1 MPTRFA
7 RLFANHMA
15 TIREQYERTFAQDAK
30 LASEARDVF
39 PDGVTH
45 DNRHADPFPVFV
57 SHADGTKKYGLDGRE
72 FIDYWCGHGALLLSH
87 NPPEVVEAVSTQ
99 ISKGTHYGASHKL
112 EGEWGRWGQKR
123 IPSAERVRFVN
134 SGTEAT
140 LMAIRLA
147 RTFTGKNNIIKFA
160 GHFHG
165 WHDSVIPAARP
176 PLDTPVPGIPQAV
189 MDNTIVLPPNDID
202 AVRNHLASDPDV
214 AILLI
219 EPTGGGWG
227 AIPCPPQ
234 FLADLRQVTED
245 HGVILL
251 FDEVITGFRV
261 SPGGAQ
267 AHYGITPDMTTMAKI
282 LAGGLPGGA
291 CAGRADIMDL
301 LSIRETDPEK
311 KMPHPGTFNAN
322 PLSASA
328 GIATLKI
335 ASTGEPQAHANE
347 TAATLRHGLAKII
360 DDRGLGWGVYGE
372 FSSFR
377 MVIDHGISEIT
388 ALEFDPFAHDI
399 NKLKSPSRPD
409 VAKTLRMGMLLNGV
423 DFPGTPITMAGHS
436 DEDVQK
442 TLAAFERT
450 LGWLEGDGLI

>member
-1 MPTRFA
+1 MGRI
-7 RLFANHMA
+7 L
-15 TIREQYERTFAQDAK
+15 EEYSRTFAEDRA
-30 LASEARDVF
+30 LSEEAQTIF

-45 DNRHADPFPVFV
+45 DNRHADPFPVYVDHAEGSHKWTV
-57 SHADGTKKYGLDGRE
+57 SGHEL
-72 FIDYWCGHGALLLSH
+72 IDFWSGHGALLLSH
-87 NPPEVVEAVSTQ
+87 NPPEVVEALSRQVGR
-99 ISKGTHYGASHKL
+99 GTHFGASHKL
-112 EGEWGRWGQKR
+112 EMEWGSWVKKL

-165 WHDSVIPAARP
+165 WHDAVIPAARP
-176 PLDTPVPGIPQAV
+176 PLDVPVPGIPNDFLSHTV
-189 MDNTIVLPPNDID
+189 VLPPNDID
-202 AVRNHLASDPDV
+202 AVRNHLANDPDV
-214 AILLI
+214 ALLLI

-227 AIPCPPQ
+227 AIPCTGE
-234 FLADLRQVTED
+234 FLADLRQVTEE
-245 HGVILL
+245 HGVLLL

-267 AHYGITPDMTTMAKI
+267 AHYAVTPDLTTMAKI

-291 CAGRADIMDL
+291 LAGRADILDL
-301 LSIRETDPEK
+301 ISIQTDVKK

-360 DDRGLGWGVYGE
+360 DDRELGWGVYGE

-377 MVIDHGISEIT
+377 IVIDHGIPGIK
-388 ALEFDPFAHDI
+388 AQEFDPFTYDF
-399 NKLKSPSRPD
+399 NKLKSTSRPD
-409 VAKTLRMGMLLNGV
+409 LMRNLRCGMLLTGV
-423 DFPGTPITMAGHS
+423 DLPGTPITMASHS
-436 DEDVQK
+436 AEDIQK
-442 TLAAFERT
+442 TLEGFDTT
-450 LGWLEGDGLI
+450 LDWMKSDELI

>member
-1 MPTRFA
+1 MPSILER
-7 RLFANHMA
+7 
-15 TIREQYERTFAQDAK
+15 YESTFAKDRELSQQAQDI
-30 LASEARDVF
+30 F

-45 DNRHADPFPVFV
+45 DNRHADPFPVYI
-57 SHADGTKKYGLDGRE
+57 SHADGSKKYSISGQE

-87 NPPEVVEAVSTQ
+87 NPPEVVEAVSAQ
-99 ISKGTHYGASHKL
+99 IGRGTHLGGSHQL
-112 EGEWGRWGQKR
+112 EMEWGQWVKDL

-147 RTFTGKNNIIKFA
+147 RTFTSRNNIIKFA

-176 PLDTPVPGIPQAV
+176 PLDVPVPGIPHAV
-189 MDNTIVLPPNDID
+189 LDNTIVLPPNDID
-202 AVRNHLASDPDV
+202 AVRNHLAEDSDV
-214 AILLI
+214 AVLLI

-227 AIPCPPQ
+227 AVPCTGE
-234 FLADLRQVTED
+234 FLADLRQVTSE

-267 AHYGITPDMTTMAKI
+267 AHYGVTPDMTTMAKI

-291 CAGRADIMDL
+291 VAGREDIMDL
-301 LSIRETDPEK
+301 ISAKKTAVEK

-335 ASTGEPQAHANE
+335 AATGEPQATASE
-347 TAATLRHGLAKII
+347 TAATLRHGLGKII
-360 DDRGLGWGVYGE
+360 DDRELGWGIYGE

-377 MVIDHGISEIT
+377 IVYDHGVTGIK
-388 ALEFDPFAHDI
+388 AQQFDPFTVDY
-399 NKLKSPSRPD
+399 NKLKSPTRPD
-409 VAKTLRMGMLLNGV
+409 LARNLRCGMLLNGV
-423 DFPGTPITMAGHS
+423 DLPGTPITMASHS
-436 DEDVQK
+436 GEDVQK
-442 TLAAFERT
+442 TLSAFDTT
-450 LGWLEGDGLI
+450 LDWMKADGLI

>member
-1 MPTRFA
+1 MPTILEKF
-7 RLFANHMA
+7 
-15 TIREQYERTFAQDAK
+15 ESTFSKDRALSEKAQ
-30 LASEARDVF
+30 DVF

-45 DNRHADPFPVFV
+45 DNRHADPFPLYVT
-57 SHADGTKKYGLDGRE
+57 HADGSKKYGLDDRE
-72 FIDYWCGHGALLLSH
+72 YIDYWCGHGALLLSH
-87 NPPEVVEAVSTQ
+87 NPPEVVEAVSRQ
-99 ISKGTHYGASHKL
+99 ISKGTHYGASHEL
-112 EGEWGRWGQKR
+112 EIEWGQWVKDL

-147 RTFTGKNNIIKFA
+147 RTFTGRNNIVKFS

-189 MDNTIVLPPNDID
+189 LDNTIVLPPNDID
-202 AVRNHLASDPDV
+202 AVRIHLAGDEDV
-214 AILLI
+214 AILMI

-227 AIPCPPQ
+227 AIPCTPQ
-234 FLADLRQVTED
+234 FLADLRQVTEE

-301 LSIRETDPEK
+301 ISIKNADPK
-311 KMPHPGTFNAN
+311 MKMPHPGTFNAN

-328 GIATLKI
+328 GIETLKI

-347 TAATLRHGLAKII
+347 TAASLRHGLARII
-360 DDRGLGWGVYGE
+360 DQRELGWGIYGE

-377 MVIDHGISEIT
+377 ILIDHGVPGIK
-388 ALEFDPFAHDI
+388 ALEFDPLNYDI
-399 NKLKSPSRPD
+399 NKLKSSPRPD
-409 VAKTLRMGMLLNGV
+409 LMRNLRCGMLLNGV
-423 DFPGTPITMAGHS
+423 DLPGTPITMAAHS

-442 TLAAFERT
+442 TLGAFETT
-450 LGWLEGDGLI
+450 LDWMKADGLT

>member
-1 MPTRFA
+1 
-7 RLFANHMA
+7 MA
-15 TIREQYERTFAQDAK
+15 TILEQYEKAFSRDRELSQRAQ
-30 LASEARDVF
+30 DVF

-45 DNRHADPFPVFV
+45 DNRHADPFPVYV
-57 SHADGTKKYGLDGRE
+57 THADGTKKYTSSGHEL
-72 FIDYWCGHGALLLSH
+72 IDYWCGHGSLLLSH
-87 NPPEVVEAVSTQ
+87 NPPEVVEAVSRQ
-99 ISKGTHYGASHKL
+99 IAKGTHYGASHQL
-112 EGEWGRWGQKR
+112 EIEWGQWVKDL

-147 RTFTGKNNIIKFA
+147 RTFTSKNNIIKFS

-176 PLDTPVPGIPQAV
+176 PLDTPIPGIPSAV
-189 MDNTIVLPPNDID
+189 LDNTIVLPPNDINV
-202 AVRNHLASDPDV
+202 VRDYLASDPDV

-227 AIPCPPQ
+227 AIPCKPE
-234 FLADLRQVTED
+234 FLADLRQVTEE
-245 HGVILL
+245 HGVVLL

-291 CAGRADIMDL
+291 CSGRADIMDL
-301 LSIRETDPEK
+301 ISIKKADPK
-311 KMPHPGTFNAN
+311 AKMPHPGTFNAN

-328 GIATLKI
+328 GIETLKI

-347 TAATLRHGLAKII
+347 TAASLRHGFADII
-360 DDRGLGWGVYGE
+360 DRRGLGWGVYGE
-372 FSSFR
+372 FSTFR
-377 MVIDHGISEIT
+377 IAIEHGTPTEK
-388 ALEFDPFAHDI
+388 ALDFDPYACDI
-399 NKLKSPSRPD
+399 NKLKASPRPD
-409 VAKTLRMGMLLNGV
+409 LMRSLRCGMLLNEV
-423 DFPGTPITMAGHS
+423 DFPGTPITMAAHS
-436 DEDVQK
+436 SEDVSK
-442 TLAAFERT
+442 TLAAFETT
-450 LGWLEGDGLI
+450 LDMMAADGLV